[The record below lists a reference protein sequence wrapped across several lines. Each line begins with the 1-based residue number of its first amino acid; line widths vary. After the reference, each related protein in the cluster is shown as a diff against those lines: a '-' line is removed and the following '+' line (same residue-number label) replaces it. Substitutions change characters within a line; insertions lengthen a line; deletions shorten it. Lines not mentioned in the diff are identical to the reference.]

1 MSRREHYNLNT
12 RYFGMPTPPPK
23 STIMTMPG
31 SVDDFPQFA
40 DGDVLIVITAA
51 RQYKLHSAILRRS
64 SPILAALLDE
74 SPAIDLSRKAKNKG
88 VTTGYRLHLD
98 ENEGDVVCTAG
109 EAYPSVVLRRI
120 LLDDSGNPV
129 HHYPALLGDANE
141 NGRIVPQF
149 VLVGLSRTLARV
161 RSS

>member
-1 MSRREHYNLNT
+1 MSRREHYRLNT

-23 STIMTMPG
+23 STTMTMPG

-64 SPILAALLDE
+64 SPVLAALFDE
-74 SPAIDLSRKAKNKG
+74 SPAVDLSRKAKNKG
-88 VTTGYRLHLD
+88 ITTRYRLHLA
-98 ENEGDVVCTAG
+98 ENEDDVVRTPGVTHAS
-109 EAYPSVVLRRI
+109 EVLRRI
-120 LLDDSGNPV
+120 LIDENANPV
-129 HHYPALLGDANE
+129 NHYPALLGDANE

-149 VLVGLSRTLARV
+149 VLVGCIPTLARV
-161 RSS
+161 